1 MMPSMWPIEQC
12 SGVASTHLLAVD
24 RVRQGLATA
33 PFVLVSCDQ
42 QAGVGQH
49 GRQWVS
55 CGDGLAMSLAWPE
68 RVDQAHHGLP
78 FGALPPWPTWLA
90 LLVLQTLEPR
100 LPVETAKGLA
110 LKWPNDLYCHGRK
123 AGGVLVQ
130 RLNRGAQAWLVAGI
144 GLNGRWRV
152 PMPEGIQ
159 AMGLLEAADPALQVI
174 DWVGPLVEAVAGL
187 AMAPQLDA
195 QALAQSYAR
204 WDAHLGAQILLV
216 GAREQLEGRS
226 EGVTPDG
233 RLRLRL
239 ADGALVER
247 ALGEVSLRP
256 AGCRP

>member
-1 MMPSMWPIEQC
+1 MWPIEQC
-12 SGVASTHLLAVD
+12 SGVASTHLLAVE

-33 PFVLVSCDQ
+33 PFVLVSRDQ

-49 GRQWVS
+49 GRQWVW

-68 RVDQAHHGLP
+68 RADQVHLGLP

-90 LLVLQTLEPR
+90 LRVLQTLEPR
-100 LPVETAKGLA
+100 LPAETAKGLA

-152 PMPEGIQ
+152 PMPEGLQ
-159 AMGLLEAADPALQVI
+159 ATGLLEAADPALQVT
-174 DWVGPLVEAVAGL
+174 DWVAPLVDAVAAL

-195 QALAQSYAR
+195 QALAQSYAQ
-204 WDAHLGAQILLV
+204 WDAHLGAQIVLV
-216 GAREQLEGRS
+216 GVQEQLEGRS

-239 ADGALVER
+239 ANGALVER
-247 ALGEVSLRP
+247 ALGAVSLRP
-256 AGCRP
+256 GGP

>member
-1 MMPSMWPIEQC
+1 MWPIEQC

-90 LLVLQTLEPR
+90 LKVVQTLMTR
-100 LPVETAKGLA
+100 LPAETAKGLA

-130 RLNRGAQAWLVAGI
+130 RLNLGQGAWLVAGI

-152 PMPEGIQ
+152 PMPEGLQ
-159 AMGLLEAADPALQVI
+159 AIGLLEAADLTLQVT
-174 DWVGPLVEAVAGL
+174 DWIGPLVEAVADL
-187 AMAPQLDA
+187 ALAPQVNA
-195 QALAQSYAR
+195 RALAESYAG
-204 WDAHLGAQILLV
+204 WDAHLGAQIVLV

-256 AGCRP
+256 AGYRP